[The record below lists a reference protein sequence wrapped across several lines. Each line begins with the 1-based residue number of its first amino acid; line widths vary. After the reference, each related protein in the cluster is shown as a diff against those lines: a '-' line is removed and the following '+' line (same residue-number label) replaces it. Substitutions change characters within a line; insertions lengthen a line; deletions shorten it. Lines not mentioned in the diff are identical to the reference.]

1 MCSNSVLVVCQDLYY
16 SVTTLENILKIFED
30 LKLCQLDQNVAHILV
45 TKAADFINY
54 EIMNCV
60 VNSIVHMYI
69 ITN

>member
-1 MCSNSVLVVCQDLYY
+1 MVFYDLCY
-16 SVTTLENILKIFED
+16 SVTTLEIILKIFED

-45 TKAADFINY
+45 TKAADFTHY